1 MDEVGFGFSQKVRL
15 RKRREFL
22 DVYKRGDS
30 VGAAHFVLYVL
41 ENNLPYHRL
50 GITASRKVGK
60 SVVRNRIKR
69 RVREIFRT
77 NKPAISLPCDLVV
90 NIKRSAADASYQE
103 IKRDLLRAIR
113 YWKKK
118 NETLE
123 E

>member
-1 MDEVGFGFSQKVRL
+1 MDEVGFGFSQETHL

-30 VGAAHFVLYVL
+30 VRAAHFVLYVL

-60 SVVRNRIKR
+60 AAVRNRIKR
-69 RVREIFRT
+69 RVREIFRA
-77 NKPAISLPCDLVV
+77 NKPVISPPCDLVV
-90 NIKRSAADASYQE
+90 NIKRSAADVSYQE
-103 IKRDLLRAIR
+103 IKRDFLRAIR

>member
-30 VGAAHFVLYVL
+30 VRAAHFVLYVL

-60 SVVRNRIKR
+60 AVVRNRIKR
-69 RVREIFRT
+69 RVREIFRA
-77 NKPAISLPCDLVV
+77 NKPAISPPCDLVV
-90 NIKRSAADASYQE
+90 NIKRSAADVSYQE
-103 IKRDLLRAIR
+103 IKRDFLRAIR